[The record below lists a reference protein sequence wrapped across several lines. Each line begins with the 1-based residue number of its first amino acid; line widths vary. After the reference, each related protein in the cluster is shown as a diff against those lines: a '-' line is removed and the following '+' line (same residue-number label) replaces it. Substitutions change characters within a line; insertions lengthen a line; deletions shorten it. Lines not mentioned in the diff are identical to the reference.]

1 MSLHTCGK
9 TNDITCDVHHGVLG
23 GFSGIPMTYQNIPI
37 PNQTG
42 IKKKTCGC
50 TIKINKLQTLILSFG
65 LLTSQYN
72 IFQSKTDI
80 HSIQVYSKSIGPIT
94 I

>member
-23 GFSGIPMTYQNIPI
+23 GFSGIPMAYQNIPI

-72 IFQSKTDI
+72 IFQSKTDT

-94 I
+94 F

>member
-65 LLTSQYN
+65 LLTS
-72 IFQSKTDI
+72 
-80 HSIQVYSKSIGPIT
+80 PI
-94 I
+94 